1 MNLAGFN
8 FNKISIE
15 KFSDKVETLKIETN
29 IDISDINKIE
39 SNFLKSNEELLKIN
53 FTYTVNY
60 NPNLAKIELSG
71 QVFIRTDSK
80 KSKDILKQWKNKK
93 LAEDFEMPLLNFIL
107 RKSNLKAL
115 ELEEEMNLP
124 LHIPLPHLKNQ
135 GKKE

>member
-29 IDISDINKIE
+29 MDISDINKIE

-93 LAEDFEMPLLNFIL
+93 LAEDFKMPLLNFIL